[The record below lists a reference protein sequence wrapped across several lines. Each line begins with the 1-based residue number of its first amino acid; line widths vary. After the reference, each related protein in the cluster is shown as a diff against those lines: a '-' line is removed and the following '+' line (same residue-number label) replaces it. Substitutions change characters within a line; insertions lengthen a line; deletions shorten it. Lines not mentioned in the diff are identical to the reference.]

1 MNFKGLS
8 ESIEISVYDILGKT
22 ILNKTLNVNESLDVS
37 KLQSG
42 IYILKF
48 KDYSSTLKF
57 VKE

>member
-8 ESIEISVYDILGKT
+8 ENIDVSVYDIVGKNV
-22 ILNKTLNVNESLDVS
+22 LNKNLDANESLDVS

-48 KDYSSTLKF
+48 KDYNSTLKF
-57 VKE
+57 IKE